1 MKNKILSIVICVFLF
16 SFFMINVISKDGDIS
31 YTERRKLAK
40 LPEFSI
46 EDLFNGE
53 YFGGF
58 ENYTLD
64 QFAFRDEFRS
74 LKAFFQFNIFGK
86 KDNNKIFYENGH
98 IFEHKYKLD
107 EDSVK
112 FFNLKMKLLYN
123 NYLNKEGVNVYL
135 SVIPEKNYYLESDT
149 YIKYDYDKLINQ
161 VKDGLSNMTYID
173 ITDTLTLD
181 DYYSTDTHWKQENLE
196 KVVEKFSNAMNFEY
210 SKFDEYTVNEYG
222 PFYGVYYG
230 QLSLKVQAD
239 KIKYLTNDIINNAI
253 VRDTESDL
261 STVYETS
268 SLGAMDSYDV
278 YLSGATGLVQMINPL
293 AKTDK
298 ELVIF
303 RDSFGSSIAPLFL
316 KGYSKVTLVD
326 LRYTTSSIVEEIQN
340 LSNADVLILYSTL
353 VINNSSIIKG

>member
-1 MKNKILSIVICVFLF
+1 MKNKILSIVIMVFLF
-16 SFFMINVISKDGDIS
+16 SFFAINVIGKDKDIS
-31 YTERRKLAK
+31 LTERRKLAT
-40 LPEFSI
+40 LPEFSF

-58 ENYTLD
+58 EGYTLD

-86 KDNNKIFYENGH
+86 KDNNNIFYEQGH
-98 IFEHKYKLD
+98 IFEHKYKYD
-107 EDSVK
+107 EKSVK
-112 FFNLKMKLLYN
+112 FFNMTMNMVYN
-123 NYLNKEGVNVYL
+123 KYLNKEGVNVYL
-135 SVIPEKNYYLESDT
+135 SVVPEKNYYLESST
-149 YIKYDYDKLINQ
+149 YMKYDYDKLISQ
-161 VKDGLSNMTYID
+161 VKDGLNKMTYVD
-173 ITDTLTLD
+173 ITDCLTLD
-181 DYYSTDTHWKQENLE
+181 DYYSTDTHWKQERLE
-196 KVVEKFSNAMNFEY
+196 KVVERFSNTMNFEY
-210 SKFDEYTVNEYG
+210 SKFDEYQVNEYS

-230 QLSLKVQAD
+230 QLSLKVKPD
-239 KIKYLTNDIINNAI
+239 TIKYLTNDVIESAV
-253 VRDTESDL
+253 VRDQESSL

-278 YLSGATGLVQMINPL
+278 YLSGATGLVEMINPL
-293 AKTDK
+293 ATTDK

-326 LRYTTSSIVEEIQN
+326 LRYTTSNLVSEIQN